1 MKHLLAIVLLLSV
14 SRAVCSWAQV
24 SAPENEVILSG
35 VFVER
40 NSTIL
45 SIHYDILLGTAVQS
59 CQIGLFLSENG
70 GVSFYEITSDA
81 SGDVGLTK
89 KNGRKKILYDVSNDM
104 DHLAGKPLRF
114 KLVVFD
120 KKLVTSDRTNS
131 TIAVTGNILAFSDEG
146 ATVFNCK
153 AVGKGIIAKGI
164 VWSIRPAPTVET
176 DNKTDEGTHA
186 GEYSSTMLSLT
197 PGVTYYYRAYATNRT
212 GTSYG
217 SEKTITKAE

>member
-35 VFVER
+35 VFVDR

-89 KNGRKKILYDVSNDM
+89 KNGRKKYFTTCRTIWTILLENLCDSSSLFLIKSLSPRTERIPRLLSREISLHFQTKVRLFLTVKQWGKVS
-104 DHLAGKPLRF
+104 
-114 KLVVFD
+114 
-120 KKLVTSDRTNS
+120 
-131 TIAVTGNILAFSDEG
+131 
-146 ATVFNCK
+146 
-153 AVGKGIIAKGI
+153 
-164 VWSIRPAPTVET
+164 
-176 DNKTDEGTHA
+176 
-186 GEYSSTMLSLT
+186 
-197 PGVTYYYRAYATNRT
+197 
-212 GTSYG
+212 
-217 SEKTITKAE
+217 